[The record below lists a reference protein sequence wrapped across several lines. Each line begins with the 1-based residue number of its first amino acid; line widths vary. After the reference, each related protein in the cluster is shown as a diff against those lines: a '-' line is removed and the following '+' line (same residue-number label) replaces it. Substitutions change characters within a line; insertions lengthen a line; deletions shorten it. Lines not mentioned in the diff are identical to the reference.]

1 MKSATYI
8 LYHPGN
14 FFWKFIFLFTF
25 LIVSCI
31 GKSGSESGKILKA
44 GTGYITRAERIKID
58 KLSGSVTV
66 TILNPWQGANNVNLI
81 YHLVRRGSAIPA
93 GMDSSTIIFVP
104 VKKIICM
111 STTHVAMISALNE
124 ENTISGVSGTSY
136 VFSEKIIKNIGKGLV
151 EDVGYEANL
160 NKELILKI
168 SPDLVMMY
176 GIGSESA
183 GYTGKIREL
192 GVKVIFNADYLETDP
207 LGKAEWIKLFGALY
221 CNENLADSIYTSEF
235 QEYNTLKSFIEQ
247 HISARPKV
255 LLGLPYKDTWFISP
269 GNSFISKLI
278 GDAGGDYL
286 WHNTESSV
294 SMPFGIEKVYLGALT
309 AEYWL
314 NIGSV
319 SSKND
324 IISVDQRLKDLP
336 CYKNGNLYNN
346 NKRVTIKGGND
357 FWESGAV
364 YPHLILK
371 DIATILHPE
380 LFNDKEL
387 VFYRKIF

>member
-1 MKSATYI
+1 MKSAIYI
-8 LYHPGN
+8 LYHPGI
-14 FFWKFIFLFTF
+14 FFWKFIFLFTI
-25 LIVSCI
+25 LIVSCK
-31 GKSGSESGKILKA
+31 GKSGNESGKIINA
-44 GTGYITRAERIKID
+44 GSGYITRAERIKID
-58 KLSGSVTV
+58 KQSGSVTV

-81 YHLVRRGSAIPA
+81 YHLVRRGSVVPA
-93 GMDSSTIIFVP
+93 GLDSSTIIFVP

-124 ENTISGVSGTSY
+124 ENTISGVSGTSF

-151 EDVGYEANL
+151 EDIGYEANL

-221 CNENLADSIYTSEF
+221 CKENLADSIYTSEI
-235 QEYNTLKSFIEQ
+235 QEYNTLKSFIEE

-346 NKRVTIKGGND
+346 NKRVTVKGGND